1 MPAEKPKPSD
11 KSAARERQEEMAL
24 RLRRLYLRKKGG
36 RLVR

>member
-1 MPAEKPKPSD
+1 MPAEKPKPD
-11 KSAARERQEEMAL
+11 KSAARERQEAMAL